1 MNKDIYN
8 PKQKRGCLASIGI
21 FFLTLFVS
29 NIIFQIV
36 FWVGVIA
43 YISLTGK
50 VEDMDK
56 IANNSISYKELPYM
70 VSIMKFYLIG
80 TLFVPILT
88 FIITF
93 IFRYKRFKNT
103 EIFGNARFSKLDE
116 LLSQGLV
123 GEGIVF
129 GKVDNKLICKPP
141 TKEGHTLVI
150 GGTGTGKSR
159 GVVLPTLF
167 KWNGSALV
175 VDIKGEISAITSE
188 YRLNKKGSR
197 IYTFY
202 PEGDGAKY
210 NPIALCNTIDN
221 AQELARTLIPLPESG
236 EAFWSQS
243 AQAILSAYVYEGAI
257 KGYYLSD
264 ISEKLCTTPINDL
277 INHCRESEIRE
288 VRLLCSI
295 AYDMPEKTLG
305 GVMAEL
311 KSKLITIATDSNIH
325 RATSGS
331 DWTPATLENNS
342 TIYLRVSEHLL
353 EQYRDLWTVILNQVL
368 RYLSTRSEGKR
379 PVLLTLD
386 EMPRLGKI
394 EGLTGALATLRS
406 RNVHILGVIQSMA
419 QLDEIYEETNR
430 KIIADNCSYKLV
442 LSATDPDTQ
451 EYFSKL
457 SGTSTVYSQNISN
470 KDNKISYNQ
479 TEVKLIKPEEWARL
493 RKPILFAPRLQPT
506 EIDLA
511 FWDKEG
517 FSNI

>member
-8 PKQKRGCLASIGI
+8 PKQKRGCIGNIGMFFGLCFLGSVLLNVI
-21 FFLTLFVS
+21 FWGVALLFGTFIPPEKAS
-29 NIIFQIV
+29 NIES
-36 FWVGVIA
+36 
-43 YISLTGK
+43 YL
-50 VEDMDK
+50 K
-56 IANNSISYKELPYM
+56 IAVKIFWGIGFFIP
-70 VSIMKFYLIG
+70 IMALI
-80 TLFVPILT
+80 VT
-88 FIITF
+88 FLL
-93 IFRYKRFKNT
+93 RKKRIKNT
-103 EIFGNARFSKLDE
+103 EVFGNARFSKINE
-116 LLSQGLV
+116 LLNQGLV
-123 GEGIVF
+123 GDGIVF
-129 GKVDNKLICKPP
+129 GKVNNKLICKPT

-159 GVVLPTLF
+159 GVVIPTLF
-167 KWNGSALV
+167 KWSGSALV
-175 VDIKGEISAITSE
+175 MDIKGEISNITSS
-188 YRLNKKGSR
+188 YRERKGSK

-202 PEGDGAKY
+202 PEGEGARY
-210 NPIALCNTIDN
+210 NPIALCNSIDN

-236 EAFWSQS
+236 ETFWAQS

-264 ISEKLCTTPINDL
+264 IAEKLCITPIEKL
-277 INHCRESEIRE
+277 INHCKESEIRE
-288 VRLLCSI
+288 VRLLCSV
-295 AYDMPEKTLG
+295 AYDMPEETLG

-311 KSKLITIATDSNIH
+311 KSRLITIATDSNIH

-331 DWTPATLENNS
+331 DWTPETLENNS

-368 RYLSTRSEGKR
+368 RYLSTRSEGKI
-379 PVLLTLD
+379 PILLTLD

-419 QLDEIYEETNR
+419 QLDEIYEENNR

-457 SGTSTVYSQNISN
+457 SGTSTIYTQNISN
-470 KDNKISYNQ
+470 KNRKISYNQ
-479 TEVKLIKPEEWARL
+479 TESKLIKPEEWARL

-517 FSNI
+517 FLNI